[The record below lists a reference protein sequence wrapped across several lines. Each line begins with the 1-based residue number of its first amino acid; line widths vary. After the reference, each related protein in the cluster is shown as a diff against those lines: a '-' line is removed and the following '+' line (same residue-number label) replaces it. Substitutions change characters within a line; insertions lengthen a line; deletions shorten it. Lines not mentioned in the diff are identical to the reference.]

1 MAAFNHETVLEVEHF
16 TDSLFFF
23 RTTRDQAFRFDSG
36 HFAMIGLEVEGKPLL
51 RAYSMASATWEE
63 TLGFYSIKVE
73 DGPLT
78 SRLRDIKPGDQILVG
93 RKPTGTLLLHN
104 LLPGKVLFMLST
116 GTGLAPFVS
125 LAKDPELYERFDRVI
140 LAHGCRTVAELAY
153 GARMVEELKA
163 DEITGEFAGKL
174 EYHPMVTR
182 EPFRNPG
189 RVTDLI
195 EQGALGDFD
204 PETTRAMICGSPAM
218 LADCKRLLEERDFVE
233 GSSNT
238 PGSFV
243 IEKAFAEQ

>member
-78 SRLRDIKPGDQILVG
+78 SRLRDIKPGDRILVG

-125 LAKDPELYERFDRVI
+125 LCKDPGLYERFDRVI

-153 GARMVEELKA
+153 GGRMVDELQA
-163 DEITGEFAGKL
+163 GEITGEFAGKL

-195 EQGALGDFD
+195 ERGTLGAFD
-204 PETTRAMICGSPAM
+204 PETTRSMVCGSPAM
-218 LADCKRLLEERDFVE
+218 LADCKRLLEDRNFVE
-233 GSSNT
+233 GSSST